1 MYILLLFAAFI
12 YNEFFVI
19 NICGLANGTK
29 LFLDYKEKNEFSF
42 ISETNTNEHLIKIV
56 DDQDSININEQEHDN
71 SIELANLN
79 DSLII

>member
-29 LFLDYKEKNEFSF
+29 LFLDYKEKKELSL
-42 ISETNTNEHLIKIV
+42 ISESNTNDHLIEIV
-56 DDQDSININEQEHDN
+56 DDQGSSNINENDN
-71 SIELANLN
+71 SIELHQF
-79 DSLII
+79 